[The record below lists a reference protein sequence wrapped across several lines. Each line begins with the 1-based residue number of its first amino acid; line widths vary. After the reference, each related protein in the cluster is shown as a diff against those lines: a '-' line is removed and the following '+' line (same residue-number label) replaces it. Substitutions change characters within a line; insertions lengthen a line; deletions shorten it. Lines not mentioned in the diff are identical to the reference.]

1 MAEQL
6 IKRDSQRGYRNVF
19 PKTYLDAVK
28 DRESGKSLEEILQG
42 LNMHFLSYVGDKGE
56 TRVQLPKSLRRRGI
70 WITYVLWDDTIVV
83 EFYNGDS
90 IEDNEFRKDSN
101 WMIGSNRLI
110 GDIMVSSEGNWVING
125 KDTGLPAKGETG
137 IAPIIRIV
145 DNKLQVSYDKGET
158 WEALDNNNIITQFR
172 VNENRL
178 EVSYDLG
185 KNWSIC
191 SEYIASWLRVNNNK
205 LEISRDEQKTWQV
218 VSDYLAV
225 YIKTEGNKLWISRD
239 NIRWEEA
246 SDYIATYFRIENN
259 KLQSS
264 IDKENWKDESDF
276 IAAWFRIEGN
286 KLQMSRDEQTWVT
299 MSDYIATYFRNEGNK
314 LQMSNDK
321 ETWDDCSDYIAAWF
335 RWSEDNRIQI
345 SRTNVDGSW
354 QNMSPIFADNVY
366 IRGYLSSIDK
376 APADSPVGAIYMV
389 GPNEDGHYEMFIN
402 TSDGWVNNGAFTAV
416 PIGVVQELGQST
428 TEVMSQKAVTDEFN
442 KIQRVFDGGSAT
454 TKYGGARVINAGNAF
469 GNT

>member
-1 MAEQL
+1 MADQL

-19 PKTYLDAVK
+19 PKTFLDAIK
-28 DRESGKSLEEILQG
+28 DRESGKSLVDILNSF
-42 LNMHFLSYVGDKGE
+42 NMYFVSYVGDRGE
-56 TRVQLPKSLRRRGI
+56 TRVQVPKVQRRRGV
-70 WITYVLWDDTIVV
+70 WLTYVLWDDTIVV

-101 WMIGSNRLI
+101 WIEGSNRLV
-110 GDIMVSSEGNWVING
+110 GDVMISSEGNWVING
-125 KDTGLPAKGETG
+125 VDSGLPARGESG
-137 IAPIIRIV
+137 VAPIIRIV
-145 DNKLQVSYDKGET
+145 DNKLQVSYDRGIT
-158 WEALDNNNIITQFR
+158 WEALDDNTIVTQFR

-225 YIKTEGNKLWISRD
+225 FIKTEDNKLWISRD
-239 NIRWEEA
+239 NINWEPA
-246 SDYIATYFRIENN
+246 SDFIATYFRIENN

-264 IDKENWKDESDF
+264 IDKENWEDISDF

-286 KLQMSRDEQTWVT
+286 KLQMSRDQENWTT
-299 MSDYIATYFRNEGNK
+299 M
-314 LQMSNDK
+314 
-321 ETWDDCSDYIAAWF
+321 SDYIAAWF
-335 RWSEDNRIQI
+335 RWSEDNRIQM

-354 QNMSPIFADNVY
+354 QNMSPIFADNIY
-366 IRGYLSSIDK
+366 IRGYLSSIDE

-389 GPNEDGHYEMFIN
+389 GPNTEGHYEMFVN
-402 TSDGWVNNGAFTAV
+402 TTDGWVNNGAFTAV
-416 PIGVVQELGQST
+416 PVGVVQELGQST

-454 TKYGGARVINAGNAF
+454 TKYGGARIINAGNAF